1 VHRKFRQI
9 PAFSGRFPGIF
20 VFAVLL
26 VLMRPAAGEDLLAHT
41 DRVAKVP
48 IAGDAPGPGIEDT
61 SPLPPVLGPE
71 DARLYREIFALQEGG
86 KWKAAN
92 ERIDRLDD
100 RVMLGHVMAQ
110 RYLHPT
116 AYRSKYRELKA
127 WLADYADHPQAK
139 RIHRLAKKRR
149 PSTAAAPRAPERIR
163 MRLGAFPEVAPH
175 QSTKKLTKAERH
187 RAREIKRQVR
197 RNVLRT
203 RLTVTEK
210 LLNGPEARR
219 LLDHVEIDEGRGQV
233 AAAWFYY
240 GKPEKAHRL
249 AAQAAARSGRRVPL
263 ALWIAGLSA
272 WRLDRLEEAAGYFE
286 ALAQSEFASVW
297 NQSAGAYWA
306 ARTHLRLRNPGDVS
320 YWLAIAADTPRTFYG
335 LLARRAMGIRIA
347 FPARAKALSK
357 AESKT
362 LLADPAAR
370 RSLALLEV
378 GQRERAESE
387 LRRLDGDGDALL
399 AGALLKLNER
409 AGFPALAMRLARGLD
424 GDRGR
429 WTGGGLETGL
439 YPIPPWQPDKGFR
452 IDRALIYAMM
462 RQESGFD
469 PGAKSPDGARGLM
482 QILPSTANYVL
493 RERRFRGKSRSKL
506 FDPQVNI
513 DLGQRYIAHLLRYD
527 VVDGDLF
534 RLAAAYNGGPGNL
547 SKWLRGMGEVNDP
560 LMFIE
565 SLPSRETRLFIERVL
580 ANLWIYRARL
590 GQDLPSLDAIAAG
603 DWPAYTSQDR
613 PIQAAA
619 RPQVPG
625 EGSNKHGAD

>member
-1 VHRKFRQI
+1 MFT
-9 PAFSGRFPGIF
+9 
-20 VFAVLL
+20 VLL
-26 VLMRPAAGEDLLAHT
+26 VLMRPAAAEDLLAHA
-41 DRVAKVP
+41 DQAAKAP
-48 IAGDAPGPGIEDT
+48 ISGDAPGPGIEDA
-61 SPLPPVLGPE
+61 SSLPPVLGPE
-71 DARLYREIFALQEGG
+71 DARLYREIFALQEDG
-86 KWKAAN
+86 KWQAADDHI
-92 ERIDRLDD
+92 ERLDD
-100 RVMLGHVMAQ
+100 RALLGHVMAQ

-149 PSTAAAPRAPERIR
+149 PSGAAAPRAPERVS
-163 MRLGAFPEVAPH
+163 MRLFALPEAAPY
-175 QSTKKLTKAERH
+175 QSTKKLSKAERR
-187 RAREIKRQVR
+187 RARNIKRQVR

-210 LLNGPEARR
+210 LLNGPEAHH
-219 LLDHVEIDEGRGQV
+219 LLDHVEIDDGRAQV
-233 AAAWFYY
+233 AAGWFYY

-249 AAQAAARSGRRVPL
+249 ASQAAERSGQRVPL

-272 WRLDRLEEAAGYFE
+272 WRLDRLEEAVGYFE
-286 ALAQSEFASVW
+286 ALAQSEHASVW

-306 ARTHLRLRNPGDVS
+306 ARTHLRLRNPGEVS
-320 YWLAIAADTPRTFYG
+320 HWLAIAADTPRTFYG
-335 LLARRAMGIRIA
+335 LLARRALGIRIA
-347 FPARAKALSK
+347 FPTRAKAPSK
-357 AESKT
+357 AESKI

-378 GQRERAESE
+378 GQRERAQSE

-424 GDRGR
+424 NDRGR
-429 WTGGGLETGL
+429 WSGSGLDTGL
-439 YPIPPWQPDKGFR
+439 YPIPPWQPDKGFQ

-469 PGAKSPDGARGLM
+469 PGAKSGVGARGLM
-482 QILPSTANYVL
+482 QILPSTANYIL

-527 VVDGDLF
+527 DVDGDLF

-565 SLPSRETRLFIERVL
+565 SLPSWETRLFIERVL
-580 ANLWIYRARL
+580 ANLWIYRTRL
-590 GQDLPSLDAIAAG
+590 GQDHPSLDAIAAG

-625 EGSNKHGAD
+625 EGSSKHGAD